1 MNQTTKSNR
10 PNLTWRGVDLIT
22 SAVLAAALG
31 AAFWGY
37 DSYIYPAVTAITAFF
52 PPLAELQLG
61 VWILPAVVG
70 ALLVRKPG
78 AALFAEL
85 IAANVELLLGNT
97 WGATVLVSSSLQALG
112 IELIVLF
119 LAYRRFNI
127 WVAMLGGALSALFE
141 VIYEFYSWVPDYSPA
156 FKLVYLI
163 CGVISG
169 AVVAGLGGWALVR
182 ALGKTGAINAFAA
195 GREARVS

>member
-1 MNQTTKSNR
+1 MNIKSNR

-31 AAFWGY
+31 VAFWGY

-70 ALLVRKPG
+70 AILIRKPG

-97 WGATVLVSSSLQALG
+97 WGATVLVSASLQALG
-112 IELIVLF
+112 VELIVLF
-119 LAYRRFNI
+119 LAYRRFNF
-127 WVAMLGGALSALFE
+127 WVAILGGALSALFE
-141 VIYEFYSWVPDYSPA
+141 VIYEFYSYVPDYSPA

>member
-1 MNQTTKSNR
+1 MNIKSNR

-22 SAVLAAALG
+22 PAVLAAALG
-31 AAFWGY
+31 VAFWGY